1 MSGDGVIDIVD
12 FAYIKSQMLGQL
24 TMTGIQAEAAVS
36 TGHRHGRISWISP
49 NMKSYM
55 LGALQIPQH

>member
-24 TMTGIQAEAAVS
+24 QMTGIQAEAADIDD
-36 TGHRHGRISWISP
+36 TGTVDIVDFAYL
-49 NMKSYM
+49 KSYM